1 MTTESAWTIPSVAIA
16 VDLAVLTVQS
26 GQLRILLVRRGVE
39 PFLGAQALP
48 GGFLASEDEDIDTA
62 AARELT
68 EETGLA
74 SEQLHLEQLRTYG
87 APDRDPRRRVVTV
100 CYLAL
105 VPDLPLPVAGGDAQ
119 AATWVPVDKI
129 LGRGR
134 RLAFD
139 HKKIVTDAVER
150 ARSKLEYTN
159 LGTAFCP
166 PVFTVTELRN
176 VYEIV
181 WGQQLDPRNFHRKV
195 TNVENFL
202 EPTGEQSTKNGGRP
216 AMLYRRGSATV
227 LYPPILRG

>member
-1 MTTESAWTIPSVAIA
+1 MTDETAWTIPSVAIA

-26 GQLRILLVRRGVE
+26 GQLRILLVRRGIE
-39 PFLGAQALP
+39 PFLGALALP

-62 AARELT
+62 AARELA

-119 AATWVPVDKI
+119 AATWVPVDKV
-129 LGRGR
+129 LRRGR
-134 RLAFD
+134 ALAFD
-139 HKKIVTDAVER
+139 HKKIIADAVER

-166 PVFTVTELRN
+166 PVFTVTELRT

-181 WGQQLDPRNFHRKV
+181 WGQRLDPRNFHRKV